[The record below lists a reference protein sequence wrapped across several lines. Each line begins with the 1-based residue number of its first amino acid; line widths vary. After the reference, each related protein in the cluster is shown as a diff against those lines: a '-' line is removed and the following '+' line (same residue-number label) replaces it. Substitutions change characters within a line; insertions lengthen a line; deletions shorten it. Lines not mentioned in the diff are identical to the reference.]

1 MADLFQS
8 EYDVGSLRRGVQD
21 GETLWA
27 LLAEDGTV
35 TVVPD
40 PSEEE
45 VAGAGEELAALIQAG
60 EEDDPEKEAERQTKI
75 AQLSRLSS
83 FQAPPSAQLPAEE
96 EEQAEEKAG
105 NGRRKTAETAEA
117 KS

>member
-40 PSEEE
+40 PTAPE
-45 VAGAGEELAALIQAG
+45 VEAAQKELSKLARRARTRTPTRRPSG
-60 EEDDPEKEAERQTKI
+60 RSKI
-75 AQLSRLSS
+75 AAASRTVN
-83 FQAPPSAQLPAEE
+83 FQAPPSNEPIVAEE
-96 EEQAEEKAG
+96 EEEKAG
-105 NGRRKTAETAEA
+105 NGRRKAETAEA
-117 KS
+117 R